1 MGDNGFIYGLKCKMC
16 TKIEHKEKLVIPK
29 IGSLCPNIQVKGKGC
44 HSWCDNWKMVVYK
57 G

>member
-1 MGDNGFIYGLKCKMC
+1 VGDNGFIYGLKCKMC